1 MAPGGEIADSPA
13 VRPAA
18 ATPVALACLLG
29 FGAACQPNGPRPDL
43 SRAEAAP
50 TATSKAAGTAQRPL
64 YRPDGIGKA
73 TTALKSR
80 IGTSAS
86 VLAIEIFPERLLIQV
101 SSGGDD
107 VVAYEW
113 TTEQLR
119 GPLPVELR
127 GSGTLTS
134 NLFSFSTVDLSAVP
148 ELVRIAAA
156 RIDSEH
162 GEVTRILIR
171 RNLPIDDNVVMRAYV
186 TSPIKSGQVDADAS
200 GRPTDTGR

>member
-1 MAPGGEIADSPA
+1 MAPSGEIADSSA

-29 FGAACQPNGPRPDL
+29 LGVGCEQGAPSANL
-43 SRAEAAP
+43 SRTEAAP
-50 TATSKAAGTAQRPL
+50 EPTAQRAPRAL

-73 TTALKSR
+73 TAALKSR
-80 IGTSAS
+80 VGGAAS
-86 VLAIEIFPERLLIQV
+86 VLSIEIFPERLLIQV
-101 SSGGDD
+101 SSGAEE

-113 TTEQLR
+113 TAEQLR

-127 GSGTLTS
+127 GSGTLAS
-134 NLFSFSTVDLSAVP
+134 NLFSLSSVDLSAIP
-148 ELVRIAAA
+148 EFVRIAGA

-162 GEVTRILIR
+162 GEVTRVLIR

-186 TSPIKSGQVDADAS
+186 RSPIKSGQLDADAN

>member
-1 MAPGGEIADSPA
+1 

-18 ATPVALACLLG
+18 ATPAALVCLLG
-29 FGAACQPNGPRPDL
+29 LGACQPDRPSPNL
-43 SRAEAAP
+43 SRAEVAP
-50 TATSKAAGTAQRPL
+50 APKAAKGGQRPL

-73 TTALKSR
+73 TTALRSR
-80 IGTSAS
+80 IGSTAG
-86 VLAIEIFPERLLIQV
+86 VLSIEIFPDRLLIQV
-101 SSGGDD
+101 SSGGSD

-113 TTEQLR
+113 TSEQLR

-127 GSGTLTS
+127 GSGTLAS
-134 NLFSFSTVDLSAVP
+134 NLFSFSSVDLAAVP
-148 ELVRIAAA
+148 ELVRIAGA

-171 RNLPIDDNVVMRAYV
+171 RNLPIDDSVVMRAYV
-186 TSPIKSGQVDADAS
+186 TSPIKSGQVDADAN